1 MGTMWIAPE
10 RRSLSRW
17 AVPGLVLAAGVVVG
31 AVLAAEG
38 RSGTALIA
46 LGALAGYA
54 CYLGY
59 RRNEPAL
66 PISDGF
72 GSGTRARAHLRAA
85 ATTGDV
91 LTVAVIG
98 ALVVQALRGSDI
110 TAYAW
115 LAALAGAT
123 YLVAAL
129 AGTRSL

>member
-1 MGTMWIAPE
+1 MWIAPE

-17 AVPGLVLAAGVVVG
+17 AVPGLVLGAGVVVG

-38 RSGTALIA
+38 RSGTALVA
-46 LGALAGYA
+46 LAALAGYA
-54 CYLGY
+54 GCLAY

-66 PISDGF
+66 PVSDGF

-85 ATTGDV
+85 AMTGDV
-91 LTVAVIG
+91 LTVAVVG
-98 ALVVQALRGSDI
+98 ALVVQALRGSDV

-115 LAALAGAT
+115 LAAVAGVT
-123 YLVAAL
+123 YLLSAL

>member
-1 MGTMWIAPE
+1 MWIAPE

-31 AVLAAEG
+31 AVLAADG
-38 RSGTALIA
+38 RSGTALV
-46 LGALAGYA
+46 ALAALTGYA
-54 CYLGY
+54 GYLGY

-66 PISDGF
+66 PVSDGF

-85 ATTGDV
+85 AMTGDV
-91 LTVAVIG
+91 LTVAVVG
-98 ALVVQALRGSDI
+98 GLVVQALRGSDI

-115 LAALAGAT
+115 LAGVAGVT
-123 YLVAAL
+123 YLLSAL

>member
-1 MGTMWIAPE
+1 MWIAPE
-10 RRSLSRW
+10 RRGLGRW

-38 RSGTALIA
+38 RSGTALVA
-46 LGALAGYA
+46 LAALAGYA
-54 CYLGY
+54 GYLGY

-66 PISDGF
+66 PVSDGF

-85 ATTGDV
+85 AMTGDV
-91 LTVAVIG
+91 LTVAVVG
-98 ALVVQALRGSDI
+98 GLVVQALRGSDI

-115 LAALAGAT
+115 LSAVAGVT
-123 YLVAAL
+123 YLLSAL